1 MDQQTP
7 QRISLN
13 VPTGDEGYLLDP
25 ADWTE
30 EIAERLASAEGLAL
44 SGEHWD
50 VIRFV
55 RRWHDEHGV
64 APSGRDV
71 NAFMKSQGA
80 ARNRLFELFPYGYV
94 QQTCKIAGMLKPRS
108 WSTG

>member
-1 MDQQTP
+1 MAQNHPLT
-7 QRISLN
+7 

-25 ADWTE
+25 SDWSQS
-30 EIAERLASAEGLAL
+30 IAERLAREEGLEL
-44 SGEHWD
+44 TQEHWD
-50 VIRFV
+50 IIHFV
-55 RRWHDEHGV
+55 RRWFDEHGV

-71 NAFMKSQGA
+71 TAFMKKQGA
-80 ARNRLFELFPYGYV
+80 GRNRLFELFPYGYV